1 MPNGQINS
9 YSVRIV
15 DLKNNSEIT
24 STNTADGNQTN
35 FIKNNLGM
43 NYIC

>member
-1 MPNGQINS
+1 MPNGEITS

-15 DLKNNSEIT
+15 DMKSNAEII
-24 STNTADGNQTN
+24 STNTANGYQTN

-43 NYIC
+43 N